1 MTIATRSGW
10 RSRVQGLIYWNAQKQ
25 ECGVP
30 MAIQFKIID
39 HVAVITLDAP
49 LSNNTL
55 SVSDLM
61 RLRKTLSACQDDEQV
76 RVIVLTGAG
85 DRAFCCGHKEPLQ
98 AASVFVAGTLKSR
111 ETEAEEGG
119 YSRLFDFSDLDIWK
133 PVIAAVNGAC
143 LGGGLEMALQCD
155 LRIAA
160 TSATFGLPEVCEASI
175 PAAGG
180 VQHLLRVIPAA
191 HAMKIALTGE
201 PVSASQALNMGLI
214 SDLLPPDQLLSTALD
229 LAERIAA
236 NGPLAV
242 QSIKRLVWQAAHQ
255 APRDFATQ
263 AQLHW
268 GLLQG
273 SEDLAEGRLARSERR
288 QPKYTGS

>member
-1 MTIATRSGW
+1 
-10 RSRVQGLIYWNAQKQ
+10 
-25 ECGVP
+25 

-39 HVAVITLDAP
+39 HVAVITLDAQ
-49 LSNNTL
+49 LSNNAL
-55 SVSDLM
+55 SISDLM
-61 RLRKTLSACQDDEQV
+61 HLRKTLVACQDDEQV

-85 DRAFCCGHKEPLQ
+85 ERAFCCGANHKESLLP
-98 AASVFVAGTLKSR
+98 AAGYVAGSMKSR

-119 YSRLFDFSDLDIWK
+119 YTRLFDLSDLEIWK

-143 LGGGLEMALQCD
+143 LGGGLELALQCD

-160 TSATFGLPEVCEASI
+160 ASATFGLPEVRDATI

-180 VQHLLRVIPAA
+180 VQYLLRAVPAA

-201 PVSASQALNMGLI
+201 PISAQEALNIGLI
-214 SDLLPPDQLLSTALD
+214 AELLPQDRLLSTALD

-242 QSIKRLVWQAAHQ
+242 QSIKRLAVQSAHLT
-255 APRDFATQ
+255 PRDFVTQ
-263 AQLHW
+263 AHLHW
-268 GLLQG
+268 GLLRD
-273 SEDLAEGRLARSERR
+273 SKDHAEGRVAVAEKRT
-288 QPKYTGS
+288 PKYTGA